1 MILPGQ
7 HLHTFRWHNI
17 VLLLFFFNFV
27 FNYVIDQRHV
37 VYLLLSRLI
46 KDPELQSLC
55 ILKLDLFPA
64 SQSIL
69 PAADGL
75 FQPQFQV
82 QPHLTVLPV
91 LHLLRLPLPTQ
102 LRLSLLHLD
111 GHLALPLLL
120 LIHRLPLPVELVRLQ
135 SPSPTAAAAS
145 TGAKQRDAAHAQWKE
160 G

>member
-1 MILPGQ
+1 MINQG
-7 HLHTFRWHNI
+7 
-17 VLLLFFFNFV
+17 
-27 FNYVIDQRHV
+27 
-37 VYLLLSRLI
+37 SRTR
-46 KDPELQSLC
+46 ERVH
-55 ILKLDLFPA
+55 LKLDLFPA

-69 PAADGL
+69 PAADGF

-82 QPHLTVLPV
+82 QPRLTVLPV

-120 LIHRLPLPVELVRLQ
+120 LLHRLPLPVELDRLQ

-145 TGAKQRDAAHAQWKE
+145 TGTKQRGASHAQWKE
-160 G
+160 GLKKEKSGAKL